1 MKGCLKYFLSILFIL
16 TCCKLAYA
24 DDCSDLRAT
33 MPAVESNIKAIEPQ
47 LLTCLQDEKGD
58 SVIIRISYKADG
70 SIKVVNID
78 DVKKK
83 TRTCIREAFANVTFD
98 IDVTSIINKRKSARG
113 IPTKPT
119 PRYQEDENGN
129 LVYVGSTRGTV
140 SYFMPEG
147 RVVYAYNSEN
157 KSLTAKHHYMIGRTR
172 AETEKNLC
180 Y

>member
-1 MKGCLKYFLSILFIL
+1 MNSIELSGKFRNEGDEQTYIGDQYHVLM
-16 TCCKLAYA
+16 Y
-24 DDCSDLRAT
+24 DS
-33 MPAVESNIKAIEPQ
+33 SNNK
-47 LLTCLQDEKGD
+47 
-58 SVIIRISYKADG
+58 IIIIGIFETFGTYYDY
-70 SIKVVNID
+70 ID